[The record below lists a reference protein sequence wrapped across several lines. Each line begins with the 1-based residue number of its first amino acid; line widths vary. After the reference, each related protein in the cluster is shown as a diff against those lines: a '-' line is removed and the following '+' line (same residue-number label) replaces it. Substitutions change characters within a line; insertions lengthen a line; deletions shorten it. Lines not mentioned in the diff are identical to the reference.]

1 MKLNFYPLRKT
12 RWQSMLMI
20 TIIISICF
28 PTYGQPPLDSATHS
42 FPVSIGRPCGGG
54 TTTWSAHVFKYNGIT
69 TTLTDYENCIPDLRG
84 PGFSIYGAG
93 ISYNP
98 ADHMLYYYRYTGGDT
113 YVWRWT
119 PGSGCPPRTS
129 VFQTY
134 TNKAIL
140 GFAFDPNGLCYQLI
154 FTGSSPYGLALR
166 TVDFSNG
173 TFGPQKNISLP
184 SGVTVTQQSGDLTLT
199 PDGQMLMVWDR
210 KYITVNYEDYATPN
224 PLQAT
229 LIANLSGNQIVG
241 LNFAEGKLIAAD
253 NGNQYWDLNIL
264 TGVKTAITQSPC
276 YQSNDLTEIISGIG
290 VAKKLS
296 SATPTGTPGQYDLS
310 YDIFVKNY
318 GGWDIANVQVTEL
331 LRGNGIITPFTGTN
345 NPTNV
350 TATLIDNPAGVALN
364 PAYNGFADRNLLAA
378 NQVLPNSPVANNHF
392 TIRVSF
398 RVTNIVI
405 GKVYNN
411 NAKVT
416 GNGYANLALADIS
429 TDGDNPDLN
438 NNAKPND
445 PGENQPTP
453 FVILTTAEMPPC
465 EALNKILYKQEFGTG
480 SGLATSI
487 PAGTGSA
494 GTAATDYTGGP
505 SQPLDVE
512 RYALTNNANNG
523 NTARWISLTDHTGGG
538 RMMVVNADVNRSK
551 LYTDKINISCGN
563 LKYSLF
569 AFVSNISNSAYGTFC
584 DAFGGIVKPKLIF
597 TVRNAANN
605 NIITNLTTPEI
616 TSGAWTQYGMK
627 FVMPAGI
634 SQIIIEITNTAPGG
648 CGNDLAIDDIQFG
661 LCDPTPTVSVN
672 NTAGCTNGITTFSAA
687 LSDPT
692 VISGTLEYQWQVS
705 SDNATW
711 TDISGANSVDYTINP
726 VQPSDIGKYYRVLVA
741 AAGSISNVNCRYTS
755 SSFQLAA
762 KTLST
767 APTGID
773 ASPAQTTC
781 PGNAVNLTVQGGLLG
796 TNAVWRWYR
805 NSCGDT
811 LIGTGNMI
819 SVLPSA
825 TTTYYVRAEGDCNIT
840 ACAQVTINVIPC
852 VILPV
857 DFLQFSAVQRAH
869 AIDLDWRII
878 TSEQISHFE
887 VERSENGNNFNKI
900 GTVTSSV
907 PQNTAVRFTYQDDDP
922 DVNSNIIYY
931 RIKVISKDG
940 VSKYS
945 NILTVRISAQNN
957 GKLKISPNPA
967 SSSINI
973 SFYSALRGTMELQI
987 LDMTGKLVL
996 REQRTVESGQN
1007 SITLNQL
1014 SRLSEGVYTI
1024 FIRSGDRMERERIV
1038 IRR

>member
-1 MKLNFYPLRKT
+1 
-12 RWQSMLMI
+12 
-20 TIIISICF
+20 
-28 PTYGQPPLDSATHS
+28 
-42 FPVSIGRPCGGG
+42 
-54 TTTWSAHVFKYNGIT
+54 
-69 TTLTDYENCIPDLRG
+69 
-84 PGFSIYGAG
+84 
-93 ISYNP
+93 
-98 ADHMLYYYRYTGGDT
+98 
-113 YVWRWT
+113 
-119 PGSGCPPRTS
+119 
-129 VFQTY
+129 
-134 TNKAIL
+134 
-140 GFAFDPNGLCYQLI
+140 
-154 FTGSSPYGLALR
+154 
-166 TVDFSNG
+166 
-173 TFGPQKNISLP
+173 
-184 SGVTVTQQSGDLTLT
+184 
-199 PDGQMLMVWDR
+199 
-210 KYITVNYEDYATPN
+210 
-224 PLQAT
+224 
-229 LIANLSGNQIVG
+229 
-241 LNFAEGKLIAAD
+241 
-253 NGNQYWDLNIL
+253 
-264 TGVKTAITQSPC
+264 
-276 YQSNDLTEIISGIG
+276 
-290 VAKKLS
+290 
-296 SATPTGTPGQYDLS
+296 
-310 YDIFVKNY
+310 
-318 GGWDIANVQVTEL
+318 
-331 LRGNGIITPFTGTN
+331 
-345 NPTNV
+345 
-350 TATLIDNPAGVALN
+350 
-364 PAYNGFADRNLLAA
+364 
-378 NQVLPNSPVANNHF
+378 
-392 TIRVSF
+392 
-398 RVTNIVI
+398 
-405 GKVYNN
+405 
-411 NAKVT
+411 
-416 GNGYANLALADIS
+416 
-429 TDGDNPDLN
+429 
-438 NNAKPND
+438 
-445 PGENQPTP
+445 
-453 FVILTTAEMPPC
+453 
-465 EALNKILYKQEFGTG
+465 
-480 SGLATSI
+480 
-487 PAGTGSA
+487 
-494 GTAATDYTGGP
+494 
-505 SQPLDVE
+505 
-512 RYALTNNANNG
+512 
-523 NTARWISLTDHTGGG
+523 
-538 RMMVVNADVNRSK
+538 MVVNADVKSNKVYS
-551 LYTDKINISCGN
+551 DKINISCGN

-584 DAFGGIVKPKLIF
+584 DAFGGIIKPKLIF
-597 TVRNAANN
+597 TVRDASNG

-634 SQIIIEITNTAPGG
+634 SQIIIEITNAAPGG

-705 SDNATW
+705 TDNSTW

-726 VQPSDIGKYYRVLVA
+726 VQPSDIGKYYRVIVA
-741 AAGSISNVNCRYTS
+741 AAGSINNVNCRYTS
-755 SSFQLAA
+755 NSFELTA

-840 ACAQVTINVIPC
+840 SCAQVSINVIPC

-907 PQNTAVRFTYQDDDP
+907 PQNTAVRFTYQDADP
-922 DVNSNIIYY
+922 DVNSNILYY

-945 NILTVRISAQNN
+945 NILTVRISAQTN

-973 SFYSALRGTMELQI
+973 SFYSALRGAMELQI

-1024 FIRSGDRMERERIV
+1024 LIHTSDRWERERIV